1 MFHTLPRAG
10 FYCAFM
16 VVIAVSSVWAQENE
30 SRSIYQFGGFKLGV
44 INTQEEA
51 VATDNAC
58 EISIAVNCDGE
69 IPFIGCLPQLVNLF
83 GSVAEEDPQVIVV
96 ANSCDEKCC
105 QGLQAK
111 QMVCESAECT
121 EGCATPA
128 ITIQGTCPAGSCKSS
143 CCASTD
149 TCSAG
154 SSGSCCAGS
163 QIHSGIQVSQLVT
176 NEIPANCATC
186 PHRGSS
192 DGSVCCANSDQV
204 CRHDEKVRLVSH
216 VATSSVNG
224 PTQQQLMSGLMEA
237 RVENARLQMQI
248 EAMKHHCEM
257 IEEMTELRA
266 RNELLEEMAELR
278 TQNVELQVRLEMQE
292 RHHAMTPQQPMHS
305 RVGIGTAAMP
315 QLMKARAV
323 RISTP
328 QHMQNVI
335 LTGSPE
341 FTATPLTPKCTDCPN
356 CPHQNRVESEQR

>member
-1 MFHTLPRAG
+1 MLHTLPRAVI
-10 FYCAFM
+10 YCVFM

-69 IPFIGCLPQLVNLF
+69 IPFIGCFPQLANLF
-83 GSVAEEDPQVIVV
+83 GSGAEEDPQVIVM

-111 QMVCESAECT
+111 QTVCESAERT

-128 ITIQGTCPAGSCKSS
+128 ITIQGTCPAGSC
-143 CCASTD
+143 
-149 TCSAG
+149 
-154 SSGSCCAGS
+154 GSCCAGS
-163 QIHSGIQVSQLVT
+163 HIHSGIQVSQLLT
-176 NEIPANCATC
+176 NEIPGNCATC
-186 PHRGSS
+186 PHRESS

-237 RVENARLQMQI
+237 RMENARLQMQI
-248 EAMKHHCEM
+248 EVMKHRCEM

-266 RNELLEEMAELR
+266 RNALLEEMAELR
-278 TQNVELQVRLEMQE
+278 THNVELQVRLEMQE

-305 RVGIGTAAMP
+305 RVGFGTASMP

-341 FTATPLTPKCTDCPN
+341 FTATPLTPKCVDCPN
-356 CPHQNRVESEQR
+356 CPHQNSVESEQR